1 MKAALRYLPGILYLP
16 DILVAVS
23 LAFPAAAIAQS
34 DPQVPAQSAGS
45 AQLSPADRKFVQEAA
60 IGGMLEVELGK
71 LAVEKAASGPVRQ
84 FGQRMVDDHS
94 QGNEQLK
101 AIAQTK
107 GIALP
112 DSLDAKHRKE
122 VERLQKLPAA
132 QFDQAYMKL
141 MLEDH
146 QQDIR
151 EFRKEATQG
160 TDSNVKSFATS
171 TLPKLHDHLAMAREA
186 AKTAKATDRTR
197 KPAAGTAE
205 SNAVNDNSTGAVT
218 NDASDSQGRTKQ

>member
-1 MKAALRYLPGILYLP
+1 M
-16 DILVAVS
+16 
-23 LAFPAAAIAQS
+23 AQN
-34 DPQVPAQSAGS
+34 DPQTPSEPAGS
-45 AQLSPADRKFVQEAA
+45 AQLSAADRKFVQEAA
-60 IGGMLEVELGK
+60 IGGMLEVELGR
-71 LAVEKAASGPVRQ
+71 LAVQKAASDPVRQ

-122 VERLQKLPAA
+122 VERLQKLSAA

-160 TDSNVKSFATS
+160 VDSNVKSFAAS

-186 AKTAKATDRTR
+186 AKTTKATDHTR
-197 KPAAGTAE
+197 KPATDTAE
-205 SNAVNDNSTGAVT
+205 STAPTTRPPV
-218 NDASDSQGRTKQ
+218 R